1 MPLVV
6 ATSFSRTYDFDIAKI
21 RKSFNMLYQTAKN
34 LRLFKK
40 KQLQPNDHRRHHEE
54 LAVREAHP

>member
-40 KQLQPNDHRRHHEE
+40 KQLQPNDHRRHHQV
-54 LAVREAHP
+54 LAE